1 MPYITYKLLGLDIS
15 LNRFLSSFYCRK
27 SYVYNLQDHD
37 LSLKAGRTLEREAPQ
52 YWTRGSPCQHNLS
65 DESLGSAVV
74 EVVGPA
80 ARLELSVELVEVVV
94 DGVRAQ
100 DLVRD
105 VGTEHD
111 VVLVL
116 QDGRDE
122 ARPQLKPSGEGGGER
137 RGGEG
142 EGRGEIKGFHR
153 FCHQAIQELSEY
165 TDHPL
170 FS

>member
-1 MPYITYKLLGLDIS
+1 M
-15 LNRFLSSFYCRK
+15 
-27 SYVYNLQDHD
+27 
-37 LSLKAGRTLEREAPQ
+37 
-52 YWTRGSPCQHNLS
+52 
-65 DESLGSAVV
+65 

-116 QDGRDE
+116 
-122 ARPQLKPSGEGGGER
+122 
-137 RGGEG
+137 
-142 EGRGEIKGFHR
+142 
-153 FCHQAIQELSEY
+153 
-165 TDHPL
+165 
-170 FS
+170 